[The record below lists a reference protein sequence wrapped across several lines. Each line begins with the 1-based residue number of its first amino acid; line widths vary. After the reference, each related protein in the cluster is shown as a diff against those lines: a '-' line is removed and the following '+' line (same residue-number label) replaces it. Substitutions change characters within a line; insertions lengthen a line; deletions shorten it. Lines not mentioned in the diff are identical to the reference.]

1 MGLNPSNGNMYNWG
15 NVATWN
21 PLGGE
26 CLHGC
31 SYCYVKKGRLK
42 TIKKYQGKIKLAE
55 KELKTNLYKCRKL
68 NPPFTIFVCSC
79 NDLFAEKVPLDY
91 IQKIINI
98 CWKYQN
104 NTYLFQSK
112 NPGRFSDFYLNFPPK
127 TILGTTIESNRNYN
141 NTKAPSPAERAKK
154 LSLFGEFKTMISIE
168 PIMDFD
174 LEEFISL
181 IKKASPDFVSIGADS
196 KKNILTEPNS
206 EKIKQLIQEIK
217 AFSKVKKKKN
227 LNRLIVK

>member
-1 MGLNPSNGNMYNWG
+1 MSLNPSSGNMYNWG
-15 NVATWN
+15 NIATWN

-42 TIKKYQGKIKLAE
+42 TVKKYQGKITLVE
-55 KELKTNLYKCRKL
+55 KELKTNLYKCKKL

-79 NDLFAEKVPLDY
+79 NDLFAEKVPFDY
-91 IQKIINI
+91 IQKILNT
-98 CWKYQN
+98 CWNHQK

-141 NTKAPSPAERAKK
+141 NTKAPSPAERAEK
-154 LSLFGEFKTMISIE
+154 LSLFGEFKRMISIE

-196 KKNILTEPNS
+196 KNSHLEEPS
-206 EKIKQLIQEIK
+206 PQKIKIFIK
-217 AFSKVKKKKN
+217 KIKPITKVKLKSN
-227 LNRLIVK
+227 LKRVAET